1 MITLRS
7 FSFLCLAIAAIGT
20 AHAQLITSLRL
31 SKNQYVSGEPVIA
44 QVSITNHSGQ
54 ELLFRGDTRLQ
65 WIDFTV
71 KNSNGNPVS
80 IRNQM
85 TYGTMKIG
93 IGETMVRDFD
103 LGKAYLISESGNYTV
118 SAVIRNA
125 DYHIDGVSTNKG
137 FFTVNPGRIYWAQK
151 VGLLGKPGQTREYR
165 LLNFSAA
172 QNSQLYVQVKD
183 DRTGQ
188 AITTYSLGEALLVR
202 NPLVAVDRQQHMHV
216 MYLGTPTM
224 WVHCEIDTDGKM
236 VKRQIH
242 QRGDQGDPQ
251 LLTTKEGAVIV
262 GNSVPYDPAAVAAA
276 KAKTRKIS
284 DRPPFL
290 YQ

>member
-80 IRNQM
+80 VRNQM

-236 VKRQIH
+236 VNRQIH

>member
-20 AHAQLITSLRL
+20 AQAQLVTSLRL
-31 SKNQYVSGEPVIA
+31 SKNQYISGEPVIA
-44 QVSITNHSGQ
+44 QVAITNHSGQ
-54 ELLFRGDTRLQ
+54 ELLFRGDMRLQ

-80 IRNQM
+80 VRSQM

-93 IGETMVRDFD
+93 VGETMVRDFD
-103 LGKAYLISESGNYTV
+103 LGRAFLLSESGNYTV

-125 DYHIDGVSTNKG
+125 DYHIDGVGTNKG
-137 FFTVNPGRIYWAQK
+137 FFTVNPGRVYWAQK

-188 AITTYSLGEALLVR
+188 SITTYSLGDALLVR

-236 VKRQIH
+236 VNRQIH

>member
-1 MITLRS
+1 
-7 FSFLCLAIAAIGT
+7 LCLAIAAIGT

-80 IRNQM
+80 VRNQM

-103 LGKAYLISESGNYTV
+103 LGRAYLISESGNYTV

-125 DYHIDGVSTNKG
+125 DYHIDGVATNKG
-137 FFTVNPGRIYWAQK
+137 FFTVNPGRVYWAQK

-188 AITTYSLGEALLVR
+188 LIATYSLGEALLVR

-236 VKRQIH
+236 VNRQIH

-251 LLTTKEGAVIV
+251 LLTTKEGAVTV

>member
-1 MITLRS
+1 VITLRS

-80 IRNQM
+80 VRNQM

-236 VKRQIH
+236 VNRQIH